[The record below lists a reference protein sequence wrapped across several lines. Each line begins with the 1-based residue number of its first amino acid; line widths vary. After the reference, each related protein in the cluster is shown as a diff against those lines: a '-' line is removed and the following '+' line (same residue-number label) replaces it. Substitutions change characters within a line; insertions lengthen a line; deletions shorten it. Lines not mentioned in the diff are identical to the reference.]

1 MPRPV
6 RGVVVI
12 VGAWLVMCELH
23 GLGVRW
29 APSGP
34 EKWLH
39 LVMMGLGAGLCIA
52 RGAIR
57 PRERA
62 AWIVLGL
69 AVLAWTLGELYFT
82 AVLWS
87 DASPP
92 VPSPADAGYLSLP
105 PLIILGVVLL
115 TRSRIRGLPRMVF
128 VDGLIAGL
136 AGGAMSAAIVF
147 EPVLDSLHGLSISV
161 ITNFAYPVCDLVM
174 LGVLI
179 GLLAIGG
186 RRLDRRLGV
195 LAVGV
200 LFFWASDTIYL
211 IKVADGTW
219 VSGGPFDPGWWT
231 IAECVAIA
239 AWMDPVKAQAG
250 RMLVRARPSIRIPV
264 AFALVAIAVLVAGSL
279 TPITVPAV
287 VLAGTSLVGVLVRL
301 VLTFRAHQGML
312 DSSRT
317 EASTDPLTGLGNRRA
332 LAAALESHLDED
344 KPEPVVLG
352 LFDLDGFK
360 SYNDCFGHGAG
371 DELLRRLADALTRV
385 LPPPAAAYRMGGD
398 EFCVLVPAG
407 EIGREMLADAHAVL
421 AERGD
426 GFAVSAS
433 IGSVDLPREAS
444 DATEALR
451 VADQRM
457 YEDKHSS
464 RRSGIAKEVAR
475 TLLAALA
482 QRDPHLTHHLSDVER
497 LAAATARAIGLPQDQ
512 IELIAL
518 GAELHDVGKIAI
530 PEGIL
535 QKPGPLDEH
544 EWTLM
549 REHTLAGERILDA
562 SPALRLVGPLV
573 RSSHER
579 WDGKGYPD
587 GLSGSAIPLGARVI
601 AVCDSYDAMTSDRSY
616 RRAMSEEV
624 AIAELRAGAGSQF
637 DPQVVAAFLRV
648 CEQNPS
654 PSAPQTAARPEP
666 GAQPQRPTEPAD
678 NV

>member
-1 MPRPV
+1 M
-6 RGVVVI
+6 
-12 VGAWLVMCELH
+12 
-23 GLGVRW
+23 
-29 APSGP
+29 
-34 EKWLH
+34 
-39 LVMMGLGAGLCIA
+39 MMGIGAGLCIA
-52 RGAIR
+52 RGVIR
-57 PRERA
+57 RQERA
-62 AWIVLGL
+62 AWLTLGL

-82 AVLWS
+82 AVLWT

-105 PLIILGVVLL
+105 PLTILGVVLL
-115 TRSRIRGLPRMVF
+115 TRSRVRGLPGMVF
-128 VDGLIAGL
+128 VDGIVAGL
-136 AGGAMSAAIVF
+136 AVGAMSAAIVF
-147 EPVLDSLHGLSISV
+147 KPVLDSLHGLSISV
-161 ITNFAYPVCDLVM
+161 ITNFAYPVADLIM

-195 LAVGV
+195 LALGA
-200 LFFWASDTIYL
+200 LCFWASDTIYL

-231 IAECVAIA
+231 IAECAAIA
-239 AWMDPVKAQAG
+239 AWMDPHKARTGQLFTG
-250 RMLVRARPSIRIPV
+250 MRSSIRIPV
-264 AFALVAIAVLVAGSL
+264 AFALVAIAVLVAGSF
-279 TPITVPAV
+279 TAITVPAV
-287 VLAGTSLVGVLVRL
+287 VLAGTALVAVLVRL
-301 VLTFRAHQGML
+301 ILTFRAHQGML
-312 DSSRT
+312 ESSRT

-332 LAAALESHLDED
+332 LAAALEERLDRDE
-344 KPEPVVLG
+344 PEPLVLG

-371 DELLRRLADALTRV
+371 DELLQRLAHALASV
-385 LPPPAAAYRMGGD
+385 LPPAAAYRMGGD

-407 EIGREMLADAHAVL
+407 EIGREMLRDAHAVL

-433 IGSVDLPREAS
+433 IGSVNLPGEAA

-451 VADQRM
+451 LADQRM

-464 RRSGIAKEVAR
+464 RRSGTAKEVAR
-475 TLLAALA
+475 TLLSALA
-482 QRDPHLTHHLSDVER
+482 QRDPHLTDHLADVER
-497 LAAATARAIGLPQDQ
+497 LAADTARAIGLTEDAV
-512 IELIAL
+512 ELIAL
-518 GAELHDVGKIAI
+518 GAELHDVGKVAI
-530 PEGIL
+530 PEAIL

-549 REHTLAGERILDA
+549 RGHTLAGEQILAA
-562 SPALRLVGPLV
+562 SPALAPVAPLV

-579 WDGKGYPD
+579 WDGRGYPD
-587 GLSGSAIPLGARVI
+587 GLAGSSIPLGARVI

-624 AIAELRAGAGSQF
+624 ALAELRAGAGSQF

-648 CEQNPS
+648 REQ
-654 PSAPQTAARPEP
+654 PSAAVRPAPRPEP
-666 GAQPQRPTEPAD
+666 GAREARPARPAA
-678 NV
+678 NP

>member
-12 VGAWLVMCELH
+12 LGAWLVACELH

-39 LVMMGLGAGLCIA
+39 LVMMALGAALCIT
-52 RGAIR
+52 RGIVR

-92 VPSPADAGYLSLP
+92 VPSLADAGYLSLP
-105 PLIILGVVLL
+105 PLIIVGVLLL
-115 TRSRIRGLPRMVF
+115 TRSRVRGLPRMVF

-136 AGGAMSAAIVF
+136 AVGAMSAAIVF
-147 EPVLDSLHGLSISV
+147 EPVLSSLHGLSISV

-186 RRLDRRLGV
+186 RRVDRRLAVLAFGV
-195 LAVGV
+195 LC
-200 LFFWASDTIYL
+200 FWASDTIYL
-211 IKVADGTW
+211 IKDANGTW

-239 AWMDPVKAQAG
+239 AWMDPDKAHAG
-250 RMLVRARPSIRIPV
+250 RVFTGRRASIRIPV
-264 AFALVAIAVLVAGSL
+264 TFALVAIAVLVAGSF
-279 TPITVPAV
+279 TTITVPAV
-287 VLAGTSLVGVLVRL
+287 VLASTALVAVLVRL

-332 LAAALESHLDED
+332 LATALEELLDNTD
-344 KPEPVVLG
+344 DPQPTVLG

-371 DELLRRLADALTRV
+371 DELLKRLAFALASV
-385 LPPPAAAYRMGGD
+385 LPPPASAYRMGGD

-407 EIGREMLADAHAVL
+407 EIGQEMLADAHSVL

-426 GFAVSAS
+426 GYAVSAS
-433 IGSVDLPREAS
+433 IGSVNLPEEAA

-475 TLLAALA
+475 TLLSGLA
-482 QRDPHLTHHLSDVER
+482 QRDPHLTDHLADVER
-497 LAAATARAIGLPQDQ
+497 LAAGTARALGLTEDQ
-512 IELIAL
+512 VELIAL

-530 PEGIL
+530 AETIL
-535 QKPGPLDEH
+535 HKPGPLDEQ

-549 REHTLAGERILDA
+549 RGHTIAGEQILNS
-562 SPALRLVGPLV
+562 SPALAPVAPLV

-579 WDGKGYPD
+579 WDGRGYPD
-587 GLSGSAIPLGARVI
+587 GLRGTAIPLGARVI

-624 AIAELRAGAGSQF
+624 ALAELRAGAGSQF

-648 CEQNPS
+648 WEQAQPVS
-654 PSAPQTAARPEP
+654 RSAPGAAERRPAGPTASR
-666 GAQPQRPTEPAD
+666 
-678 NV
+678 